1 MKRLL
6 CALLCLCVLLTGC
19 VVTPVSEDAADY
31 LLIDAGHGG
40 FDGGAVAPDGTCE
53 KQINLDVALNLRD
66 MLSVCGI
73 TTLMTRE
80 TDTALADTKSGD
92 MQRRLALYEGAS
104 AVIAIH
110 QNTFSIP
117 RYSGTQTFYS
127 PSNASG
133 IELAESVQGSVVKHL
148 QTDNHRPVKPISEGV
163 FLMQN
168 TTAPAVLVEC
178 GFLSNPEELTK
189 LKDTDYQRKMAWSI
203 ALGYWVYLDK
213 K

>member
-6 CALLCLCVLLTGC
+6 CALMCLSVLLMGC
-19 VVTPVSEDAADY
+19 TAKPVSEEVSDY

-53 KQINLDVALNLRD
+53 KQINLDIALHLRD
-66 MLSVCGI
+66 MLSVCGV

-92 MQRRLALYEGAS
+92 MQRRLALYEGSA

-133 IELAESVQGSVVKHL
+133 IELAESVQRSVVRHL
-148 QTDNHRPVKPISEGV
+148 QADNHRPVKSISDGV

-168 TTAPAVLVEC
+168 TTVPAVLVEC
-178 GFLSNPEELTK
+178 GFLSNSEELTK

-203 ALGYWVYLDK
+203 ALGYWDYLREK
-213 K
+213 